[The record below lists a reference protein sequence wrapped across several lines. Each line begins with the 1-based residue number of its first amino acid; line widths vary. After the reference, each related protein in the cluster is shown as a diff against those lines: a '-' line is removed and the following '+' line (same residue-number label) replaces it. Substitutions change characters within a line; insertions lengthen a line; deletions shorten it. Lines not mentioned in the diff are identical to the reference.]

1 MEKQYKEIDDALT
14 GEVIRL
20 ELTATEYAELAE
32 RQAAQKAR
40 EDAETQAAI
49 DKAALL
55 TRLGLTADEF
65 KTLLGGN

>member
-1 MEKQYKEIDDALT
+1 MDKAYKEIDNALT
-14 GEVIRL
+14 GEVERS
-20 ELTATEYAELAE
+20 ELTAKEYAELAE

-55 TRLGLTADEF
+55 AKLGITADEA
-65 KTLLGGN
+65 KLLLS